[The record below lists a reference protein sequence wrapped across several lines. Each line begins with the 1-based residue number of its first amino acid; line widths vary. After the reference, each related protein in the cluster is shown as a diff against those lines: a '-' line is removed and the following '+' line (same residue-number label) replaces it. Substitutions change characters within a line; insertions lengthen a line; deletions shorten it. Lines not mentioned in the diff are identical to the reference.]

1 MIKTFDSPTCTIVLL
16 VRSTGRAE
24 ITVTA
29 KTRTNQTPFHH
40 AYDWTQQAIWERDL
54 DTLVAVTGAQEVSH
68 AA

>member
-1 MIKTFDSPTCTIVLL
+1 MLRTFESDTCTITLL

-24 ITVTA
+24 ITVTD
-29 KTRTNQTPFHH
+29 KTRANRPPFHH

-54 DTLVAVTGAQEVSH
+54 DTLVAATGAQEVSH

>member
-1 MIKTFDSPTCTIVLL
+1 MLRTFESDTCTITLL

-24 ITVTA
+24 ITVTN
-29 KTRTNQTPFHH
+29 KKYPDQPPFHH

-54 DTLVAVTGAQEVSH
+54 DTLVAATGAKEVSH